1 MTTSAASAGEARP
14 RPEQNERPAR
24 PPTASN
30 ATPDRSR
37 TTRPTPD
44 REQSE
49 RPDSGA
55 LKTSAR
61 QRFRRRATVSRI
73 LCPAPSR
80 SLATA
85 PGDDHS
91 SSPVITGGVVR
102 PTRKPRADHP
112 RTPPYL
118 VLLRAGFSLPL
129 TLQRARCALTAPFQ
143 PYLSTDGRRA
153 VCFLC
158 HFPSGHPDRGLP
170 GALPYGVR
178 TFLPACSPR
187 RAHAAVVWLSTA
199 ECQISHGGFAPKP
212 PAPPSWGPS
221 APRRASR
228 GRAVRGLLLQG
239 ASPPNPRSAL
249 PIVRRRARRVS
260 RPRAKPATRRPTP
273 QYPDR
278 ERSERPDLPAT
289 HVCAGTTR
297 RSLARYCTA
306 RASCRDYCAAY
317 RSPRRSSR
325 CSTPARE
332 ACRPERLSRWPP

>member
-1 MTTSAASAGEARP
+1 MVTTSSESSDPPTPGPRQGDLRP
-14 RPEQNERPAR
+14 RPSGTPRPTNRVPPSR
-24 PPTASN
+24 PP
-30 ATPDRSR
+30 
-37 TTRPTPD
+37 
-44 REQSE
+44 
-49 RPDSGA
+49 GA
-55 LKTSAR
+55 AKVSAGK
-61 QRFRRRATVSRI
+61 RFRRRATVSRI

-129 TLQRARCALTAPFQ
+129 ALQRARCALTAPFQ

-187 RAHAAVVWLSTA
+187 RARAAVVWLSTA

-212 PAPPSWGPS
+212 PALPSWGPP

-228 GRAVRGLLLQG
+228 GHAVRGLLLQG
-239 ASPPNPRSAL
+239 GLAPQPPLCPSNSATTSTASL
-249 PIVRRRARRVS
+249 PTAGEARDQTTAPSVS
-260 RPRAKPATRRPTP
+260 RPRARRATRPPGDSRV
-273 QYPDR
+273 R
-278 ERSERPDLPAT
+278 
-289 HVCAGTTR
+289 
-297 RSLARYCTA
+297 
-306 RASCRDYCAAY
+306 RDYASVSCEILY
-317 RSPRRSSR
+317 
-325 CSTPARE
+325 
-332 ACRPERLSRWPP
+332 